1 MKMTDTT
8 KNFDGYAKDY
18 TVGRPSYAKELLDSF
33 YDVFGIEKLSV
44 IADIGSGTGKFA
56 RHLLDYGNEVY
67 CVEPN
72 EDMRNVAEDELNGF
86 DNFHSVGGG
95 AENTTLKDSSVD
107 FITTAQ
113 AFHWFDVDKFR
124 SECRRILRK
133 NGKVFLIWNVRDM
146 DEKLNQELY
155 DIYKKYCKNFK
166 GFSGGIVKDDERINK
181 FFDCKYEYVEY
192 DNPLFFDKNK
202 FIARS
207 LSGSYSLKEGDD
219 KYEEYLKE
227 IIDVFNRYSKDGILF
242 MGNKSVAYVG
252 CVD

>member
-1 MKMTDTT
+1 
-8 KNFDGYAKDY
+8 
-18 TVGRPSYAKELLDSF
+18 
-33 YDVFGIEKLSV
+33 
-44 IADIGSGTGKFA
+44 
-56 RHLLDYGNEVY
+56 
-67 CVEPN
+67 
-72 EDMRNVAEDELNGF
+72 
-86 DNFHSVGGG
+86 
-95 AENTTLKDSSVD
+95 
-107 FITTAQ
+107 
-113 AFHWFDVDKFR
+113 
-124 SECRRILRK
+124 
-133 NGKVFLIWNVRDM
+133 M

-155 DIYKKYCKNFK
+155 DIYKKYCNNFK

-181 FFDCKYEYVEY
+181 FFDGKYEYVEY

-227 IIDVFNRYSKDGILF
+227 IIDVFNRYSKDGILS